1 MSVYRS
7 KMQPD
12 EAAALRA
19 AMRDSIRND
28 FDSQYQPKP
37 EIPQELMDLLMQ
49 IDSTKAELSISTIN
63 QRTTLLAR
71 GGSAQKA
78 KRPRLTDDPRA
89 LRDEL
94 IVATNSEA
102 YGLQLGRFA
111 AAAQLV
117 PSPRPEPEAP
127 PVPLVPKFPEEPSVL
142 PAAEVPAVP
151 RCEGIAS
158 PSAP

>member
-49 IDSTKAELSISTIN
+49 IDSTKANSQS
-63 QRTTLLAR
+63 AR
-71 GGSAQKA
+71 
-78 KRPRLTDDPRA
+78 
-89 LRDEL
+89 
-94 IVATNSEA
+94 
-102 YGLQLGRFA
+102 
-111 AAAQLV
+111 
-117 PSPRPEPEAP
+117 
-127 PVPLVPKFPEEPSVL
+127 
-142 PAAEVPAVP
+142 
-151 RCEGIAS
+151 
-158 PSAP
+158 